1 MIEYLG
7 VELPLGVVELAVE
20 FAPKVNRCRLEGTQA
35 TGSGGVPVS
44 LDPTGPSYSQCWDRC

>member
-44 LDPTGPSYSQCWDRC
+44 LDPTGPSYSQWC